1 MVSSSAGEKDRCS
14 TLGLSWLHHR
24 SRQDFPDRPFIYLL
38 INDQFLGPYRSTS
51 RVRILSSSALHGPL
65 ILSALFPSRAA
76 FPPAENEDSDEDES
90 DDVEEVD
97 ELLLNASIERTQ
109 EQEVKER
116 VLELLVPLNLSG
128 ELWVTY
134 SWGSSI
140 LITRCMNGRLRS
152 ALLIATSGKQ
162 ILRITSTSPTSDGP
176 THRLDES
183 HAAHVAKCERRSGRI
198 VILTRNGAVGRLKL
212 ALNLTHS
219 YKENAQFLSG
229 STVRIN
235 HIKRFRIFGPYSP
248 IKPGPHIRHFSVGG
262 VLLRR
267 LAGEHA
273 GAHGNSP
280 EVLHDVGLVVGHVFP
295 ANRVAH
301 FPAVTVHGP
310 HELFQKLLLVRL
322 GLALERQADD
332 VVRHL
337 FVEHGGEH
345 GELDHENGRAVRV
358 LLDRQADPTLPVTE

>member
-38 INDQFLGPYRSTS
+38 INDQFLGPYRSTR

-116 VLELLVPLNLSG
+116 LLKLLIPLNLSG

-134 SWGSSI
+134 SCGSSI
-140 LITRCMNGRLRS
+140 LITRRMNGRLRS

-162 ILRITSTSPTSDGP
+162 ILRITSTTSVSVYVVGFP
-176 THRLDES
+176 SRGGGAWGGE
-183 HAAHVAKCERRSGRI
+183 RSGGSGRRQESEEDAA
-198 VILTRNGAVGRLKL
+198 VNERGMGFNARLWFERNKVWMM
-212 ALNLTHS
+212 
-219 YKENAQFLSG
+219 
-229 STVRIN
+229 
-235 HIKRFRIFGPYSP
+235 RIFGPNSP

-267 LAGEHA
+267 GAGEHA

-310 HELFQKLLLVRL
+310 HELFQKLLLVGL

-358 LLDRQADPTLPVTE
+358 LLDRQADPTLPVPE